1 MRPAVVYVAGPD
13 IFKRNASE
21 IYGGYVALCKQYGVE
36 CLYPNDDTI
45 EPADTREAFAL
56 NIYRANIN
64 MIGRCDIVLANVEPF
79 RGPSMDVGGAFEIGH
94 ARAVGKPVVGF
105 TPEPLNAYFQR
116 LKDYYGE
123 IEPGDMG
130 FRSKSDGIL
139 LEDFGLTENLMIAH
153 ALDGPV
159 QTGFE
164 QALQHALELYND
176 KQKQSVAYERPESD
190 FPLWLETFDNAN
202 NQHDRSIEMLEHFLD
217 HLRNE
222 LPRSWRMGSSLDV
235 LDLACGDG
243 RFSRKLVDLIEQRLG
258 KRINYVGIDVNP
270 QFCDAARTRFP
281 DNIVVE
287 GNIFEDLGSLIP
299 PGFAND
305 IVILSHAVYFAM
317 DKCALAERLARLG
330 NADSLTLYLLNDP
343 IYRQIPKDLDALIGA
358 LEQAE
363 LPYIQSAPFISYVFM
378 PERALDY
385 ISHLFAAPD
394 AKYPDDA
401 FEKTRR
407 LLFFFQQ
414 SPLVRLAPAVRYEF
428 LRSVLHDLRKHNG
441 KIPVKNHWIAV
452 LRKDSP
458 HVLRQSVKAAMLH
471 MNSVPLKV

>member
-13 IFKRNASE
+13 VFKRNATE
-21 IYGGYVALCKQYGVE
+21 IYGGYAAVCKRYGVE
-36 CLYPNDDTI
+36 ILYPNDDTI
-45 EPADTREAFAL
+45 EPANTRDAFAL

-64 MIGRCDIVLANVEPF
+64 MIGRCDIVIANLEPF
-79 RGPSMDVGGAFEIGH
+79 RGPSMDVGASFEIGH

-105 TPEPLNAYFQR
+105 APIQQKPYFER
-116 LKDYYGE
+116 LKEYYGE

-130 FRSKSDGIL
+130 FRSKSDGVL
-139 LEDFGLTENLMIAH
+139 LEDFGLNENLMIAH
-153 ALDGPV
+153 ALEGSV
-159 QTGFE
+159 HIGFE
-164 QALQHALELYND
+164 SALQEALRIYQD
-176 KQKQSVAYERPESD
+176 KQKLSVAYEKPETD
-190 FPLWLETFDNAN
+190 FPLWLDTFDNAN
-202 NQHDRSIEMLEHFLD
+202 NQHDRAIEMLEHFLD
-217 HLRNE
+217 HLRPE
-222 LPRSWRMGSSLDV
+222 LPHSWRTGHSLDV

-243 RFSRKLVDLIEQRLG
+243 RFSRKLIELFERKLS
-258 KRINYVGIDVNP
+258 KRINYVGADINP
-270 QFCDAARTRFP
+270 QFVEAARARFP
-281 DNIVVE
+281 DDIVNE

-317 DKCALAERLARLG
+317 DKCALAERLSRLG
-330 NADSLTLYLLNDP
+330 NADTLTLYLLNDP
-343 IYRQIPKDLDALIGA
+343 IYRTVPKDVDALIGA

-378 PERALDY
+378 PDRALDY

-394 AKYPDDA
+394 ARYPDEG

-458 HVLRQSVKAAMLH
+458 HGLRQSVKAAMLH
-471 MNSVPLKV
+471 MNTMPLRI